1 MTDDPTFS
9 RAAAAGVMTTSYAV
23 AVIGR
28 GHLRAQLAARRWQ
41 RPYRGVIVMHNGPL
55 THDQVLWLTLLA
67 CPPRTVLGGLTAA
80 ALDGLEGFP
89 QAGVFVQ
96 LPKGG
101 RRPRLDGLVT
111 SWSTHLG
118 TDQVHP
124 ARTPPRTRITRSLI
138 DGASSQQAP
147 ARARAI
153 ILAGVQQRLVVAES
167 LEAALATRG
176 ACRHR
181 GLIME
186 SIMDAAGG
194 LQSLP
199 EWEFDLIR
207 RRRRLPVPDRQRALR
222 RQDGRMYL
230 DNVWASYD
238 VSAEVHGIPHLRVS
252 RWEADLERQNEIII
266 LGPRLIC
273 FSSYAIRHEADRV
286 GDQLERALRRG
297 GWAGR

>member
-1 MTDDPTFS
+1 MMGRGCRRGCPTEHCRWMTDDPTFS

-23 AVIGR
+23 AVFGR

-55 THDQVLWLTLLA
+55 THDQVLWLTLSA

-89 QAGVFVQ
+89 QAGVCVL

-167 LEAALATRG
+167 LEASRDSRSMPAPWTHYGVDHGRG
-176 ACRHR
+176 
-181 GLIME
+181 
-186 SIMDAAGG
+186 
-194 LQSLP
+194 
-199 EWEFDLIR
+199 
-207 RRRRLPVPDRQRALR
+207 RRLAVP
-222 RQDGRMYL
+222 
-230 DNVWASYD
+230 
-238 VSAEVHGIPHLRVS
+238 P
-252 RWEADLERQNEIII
+252 
-266 LGPRLIC
+266 
-273 FSSYAIRHEADRV
+273 
-286 GDQLERALRRG
+286 
-297 GWAGR
+297 